1 MEIYVVRHG
10 QTEYNV
16 KNIFQGH
23 VDVPLNTIGL
33 QQAEEIAQKFK
44 NMKPD
49 AILVSP
55 LKRTIQTAE
64 YISKITGTPISI
76 EPCLIERSFGEME
89 GKPSRP
95 DWNIQ
100 MMLDYEKNYAKEHI
114 EPIQALFKRVYR
126 FLDEIIEKYK
136 EKQVILVTHG
146 AISQPIECYF
156 NGEPK
161 VLDFE
166 HLEKL
171 TLKNCEVR
179 KYTERIIKRRIEENE
194 MERK

>member
-64 YISKITGTPISI
+64 YIS
-76 EPCLIERSFGEME
+76 RSFGEME